1 MASVTKNDEKTMAT
15 DVTATSGGDEPE
27 DRKPQPQRY
36 VPPSDGG
43 FFHIVK
49 RGQGYWTRM
58 GTAGVA
64 AMLIALISF
73 NTYLIMAKQF
83 AIKDNIC
90 LGVAV
95 GVAIVLA
102 LLSWRLMNKPG
113 NVDFLIATD
122 SEMKKVNWTSRK
134 DLMGATKVVII
145 FMFLIAGILLLI
157 DVIFGYFFQL
167 ITVLKFGPFG

>member
-1 MASVTKNDEKTMAT
+1 MASVTKSDEKTMAT
-15 DVTATSGGDEPE
+15 DVTATGGGDRPE
-27 DRKPQPQRY
+27 DRKPQQRY
-36 VPPSDGG
+36 VPKAEGG

-64 AMLIALISF
+64 FMLVALISF
-73 NTYLIMAKQF
+73 NAYIIMNKQF
-83 AIKDNIC
+83 AIKDDIC
-90 LGVAV
+90 LGAAV
-95 GVAIVLA
+95 VIGLLLS
-102 LLSWRLMNKPG
+102 LLSWWLMNKPS

-145 FMFLIAGILLLI
+145 FMFLIAAILLLI